1 MQEVPAKGISVSV
14 VLPRSLILQS
24 NPAADG
30 YVTADP
36 AGPYHDGDTVT
47 LNAYSNSG
55 YLFSNWSGD
64 ASGTNP
70 SITVKMDSDK
80 IITANFNVI
89 RNLNI
94 SVNPAEG
101 GQILNEHSG
110 PYADGT
116 HVTLTA
122 TPTPGY
128 AFDQWSGDAT
138 GSNNPLIV
146 TMDSDKSITANFLAV
161 PLPYLSGLSRDSVA
175 GGDSVTLSGMGF
187 SAKGNKSCI
196 YIGAKKVSVLSW
208 SDTSITIKTPFRMPA
223 AIYYIFV
230 VTNNG
235 QETNRLPLQVMA
247 PEIDGVLPDYSLVHG
262 SSSLSGKFLG
272 PEAKVT
278 LISVLSSRRHRA
290 RVVISDDSHIL
301 FIVPRVR
308 KGAYK
313 VIVSTPQ
320 GKVIQ
325 LILMLNNFAGS
336 NPASRDIS

>member
-1 MQEVPAKGISVSV
+1 MIVD
-14 VLPRSLILQS
+14 S
-24 NPAADG
+24 N
-30 YVTADP
+30 
-36 AGPYHDGDTVT
+36 
-47 LNAYSNSG
+47 
-55 YLFSNWSGD
+55 
-64 ASGTNP
+64 
-70 SITVKMDSDK
+70 
-80 IITANFNVI
+80 
-89 RNLNI
+89 
-94 SVNPAEG
+94 
-101 GQILNEHSG
+101 
-110 PYADGT
+110 
-116 HVTLTA
+116 
-122 TPTPGY
+122 
-128 AFDQWSGDAT
+128 
-138 GSNNPLIV
+138 
-146 TMDSDKSITANFLAV
+146 KSITANFLAV

-175 GGDSVTLSGMGF
+175 GGDLVTLSGMGF
-187 SAKGNKSCI
+187 STRSNKSYI
-196 YIGAKKVSVLSW
+196 YIGTKKVSVLSW

-290 RVVISDDSHIL
+290 RVVVSDDSHIL

-320 GKVIQ
+320 GK
-325 LILMLNNFAGS
+325 S
-336 NPASRDIS
+336 NSVDFNVE